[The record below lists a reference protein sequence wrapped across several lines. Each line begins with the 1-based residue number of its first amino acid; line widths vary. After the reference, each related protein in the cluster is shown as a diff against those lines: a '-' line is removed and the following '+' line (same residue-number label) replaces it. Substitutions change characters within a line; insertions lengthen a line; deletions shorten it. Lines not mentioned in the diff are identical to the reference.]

1 MANALKIRKFKEDE
15 LILAEGEISRTIYKL
30 LSGKA
35 AIYKNYKQSD
45 EYLVGIISEKKCCGE
60 VGLLTGSPELY
71 SVVALTDVAALEV
84 TEEGFDD
91 FIQNNHSNIKD
102 IMQNMA
108 RMITIQ
114 DTNIRMLTKEVED
127 AFGQDK
133 RRKDEIMSK
142 LQRYVRKTP
151 DGLRYTKQIR

>member
-1 MANALKIRKFKEDE
+1 
-15 LILAEGEISRTIYKL
+15 
-30 LSGKA
+30 
-35 AIYKNYKQSD
+35 
-45 EYLVGIISEKKCCGE
+45 
-60 VGLLTGSPELY
+60 
-71 SVVALTDVAALEV
+71 
-84 TEEGFDD
+84 
-91 FIQNNHSNIKD
+91 
-102 IMQNMA
+102 MQNMA